1 MQWNF
6 EEACTYYKKLGAPK
20 DQSALISLLR
30 EIQQE
35 HGDSIPGYMLKW
47 IAETYEIKESLLMA
61 IIKRIP
67 SLRMDNQHLLEMCA
81 GPNCGKHTALSAY
94 AESLQRQCKSKFVL
108 KYMPCMRMCGKG
120 PNIKW
125 DGKVY
130 HKADERLL
138 MQLLN
143 ESKIEF

>member
-6 EEACTYYKKLGAPK
+6 EEAISYYKRIGAPK
-20 DQSALISLLR
+20 DQNALISLLR

-35 HGDSIPGYMLKW
+35 HGNSIPGYMLKS
-47 IAETYEIKESLLMA
+47 IADAYEIKESLLLA

-67 SLRMDNQHLLEMCA
+67 SLRLNDQHLLELCA
-81 GPNCGKHTALSAY
+81 GPNCGKHTTLSAC
-94 AESLQRQCKSKFVL
+94 AESLQKQADYRFKL
-108 KYMPCMRMCGKG
+108 KYSPCMRMCGKG

-130 HKADERLL
+130 HNANESLL
-138 MQLLN
+138 KQLLVDA
-143 ESKIEF
+143 KIEF